1 MGLMTTHP
9 PASARENLAR
19 WWQLRSRAE
28 RRTLAALAILATLA
42 LLWLAVWQPIVRD
55 SARLEQRT
63 VADRAALGEARRASD
78 EIAALA
84 RAAPVAPVADP
95 RAALEAI
102 LAARN
107 LKGAASQF
115 ERLDN
120 DRLRVTFDSIA
131 FDALAEV
138 LEALQREAH
147 LRVTDLVA
155 TARVETGQVRADLT
169 LIRG

>member
-1 MGLMTTHP
+1 MASHP
-9 PASARENLAR
+9 PASGRENLAR
-19 WWQLRSRAE
+19 WWQIRSRGE
-28 RRTLAALAILATLA
+28 QRTLAALAALAALA

-55 SARLEQRT
+55 SARLEQRA
-63 VADRAALGEARRASD
+63 VADRATLVEARRASD

-84 RAAPVAPVADP
+84 RAAPVAPAADA

-107 LKGAASQF
+107 LKGAATQF

-138 LEALQREAH
+138 LDALQREAH

-155 TARVETGQVRADLT
+155 TARVEAGQVRADLT
-169 LIRG
+169 LTRG

>member
-1 MGLMTTHP
+1 V
-9 PASARENLAR
+9 
-19 WWQLRSRAE
+19 
-28 RRTLAALAILATLA
+28 
-42 LLWLAVWQPIVRD
+42 WLAVWQPIARD
-55 SARLEQRT
+55 TVRLEQRAVT
-63 VADRAALGEARRASD
+63 DRNALAEARRASD
-78 EIAALA
+78 EIAAVA

-107 LKGAASQF
+107 LKGTATQF

-138 LEALQREAH
+138 LDALQREAH

-155 TARVETGQVRADLT
+155 TARVESGQVRADLT
-169 LIRG
+169 LTRG